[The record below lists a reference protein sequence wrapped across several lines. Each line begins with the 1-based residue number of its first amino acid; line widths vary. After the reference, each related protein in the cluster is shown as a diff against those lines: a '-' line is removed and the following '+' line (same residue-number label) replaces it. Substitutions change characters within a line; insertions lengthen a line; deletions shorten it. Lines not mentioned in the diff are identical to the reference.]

1 MNYEEA
7 LDALIKRAT
16 AEHKELLKQFIHVKP
31 WTEESAKLSRKLQLM
46 YKRHNKEFSELRA
59 KYHLPPPKVVDSIFK
74 KGENDNM
81 EKKNFTYICEDDTL
95 DYERINEYMKLSPEE
110 IDKAIKEKEK
120 RWALLTE
127 EEKRKECF
135 NT

>member
-1 MNYEEA
+1 
-7 LDALIKRAT
+7 
-16 AEHKELLKQFIHVKP
+16 
-31 WTEESAKLSRKLQLM
+31 
-46 YKRHNKEFSELRA
+46 
-59 KYHLPPPKVVDSIFK
+59 
-74 KGENDNM
+74 
-81 EKKNFTYICEDDTL
+81 
-95 DYERINEYMKLSPEE
+95 MKLSPEE

>member
-16 AEHKELLKQFIHVKP
+16 AEHREILKQFIHVKP

-59 KYHLPPPKVVDSIFK
+59 KYHLPPPELVDSIYPK
-74 KGENDNM
+74 DENDNN
-81 EKKNFTYICEDDTL
+81 EKKY
-95 DYERINEYMKLSPEE
+95 
-110 IDKAIKEKEK
+110 
-120 RWALLTE
+120 
-127 EEKRKECF
+127 
-135 NT
+135 